1 MQRHDSRLRRF
12 HGLLVTL
19 GLGLLLGEPAIAESA
34 ALKAHEITYH
44 FEFHGLSGG
53 DLKLTL
59 KHDTEP
65 DHWIYE
71 TRANPSFLARL
82 VVSSESLER
91 SWFKVTAEGVEPLHY
106 KLDDGTSKHGDDAEF
121 RYDWE
126 HGRVAGTVR
135 GAALD
140 LATVPGL
147 QDVMSIR
154 AAPMADLLAG
164 RELREYAMLDGREV
178 KHYVYTRG
186 GTEKIK
192 TALGEVDTVIVNS
205 DRKGADGHARMWRY
219 WYAPSLNW
227 LPVRIEQRA
236 DGQARMTLTVRSLKW
251 LEPAAPAS
259 PPASTPAQ

>member
-1 MQRHDSRLRRF
+1 MRLHDPLSRWLRGF
-12 HGLLVTL
+12 LATLCL
-19 GLGLLLGEPAIAESA
+19 GLPLAGSAIAEA
-34 ALKAHEITYH
+34 ASLRAHEISYH
-44 FEFHGLSGG
+44 FAFHGLSGG

-59 KHDTEP
+59 KRDAEA

-82 VVSSESLER
+82 VVSSASLER
-91 SWFKVTAEGVEPLHY
+91 SWFKVTPEGVEPMHY

-164 RELREYAMLDGREV
+164 RELHEYPMLDGREI
-178 KHYVYTRG
+178 KRYVYTRG

-205 DRKGADGHARMWRY
+205 VRKGADGHGRMWRY

-227 LPVRIEQRA
+227 LPVRIEQRE
-236 DGQARMTLTVRSLKW
+236 DGQTRMALTVRSLKW

-259 PPASTPAQ
+259 TRPQ

>member
-1 MQRHDSRLRRF
+1 MRLPDSLSPWIRGLGAILCV
-12 HGLLVTL
+12 GLL
-19 GLGLLLGEPAIAESA
+19 GGESA
-34 ALKAHEITYH
+34 RTESASLRSHEISYH
-44 FEFHGLSGG
+44 FAFHGLSGG

-59 KHDTEP
+59 KRDAEA

-82 VVSSESLER
+82 VVSSDSLER
-91 SWFKVTAEGVEPLHY
+91 SWFKVTPAGVEPLHY
-106 KLDDGTSKHGDDAEF
+106 KLDDGTSKHADDAEF

-126 HGRVAGTVR
+126 HGRVSGSVR

-140 LATVPGL
+140 LATMPGL

-154 AAPMADLLAG
+154 AAPMLDLISG
-164 RELREYAMLDGREV
+164 RELHEYAMLDGREI
-178 KHYVYTRG
+178 KHYVYTHG
-186 GTEKIK
+186 GNEKIK

-205 DRKGADGHARMWRY
+205 DRKGSDGHGRMWRY

-227 LPVRIEQRA
+227 LPVRIEQRE
-236 DGQARMTLTVRSLKW
+236 DGQARMVLTVRSLKW

-259 PPASTPAQ
+259 APASAPAK

>member
-1 MQRHDSRLRRF
+1 MRQHDSRRRRRP
-12 HGLLVTL
+12 LATL
-19 GLGLLLGEPAIAESA
+19 ALGLLLGAPAVAGPA
-34 ALKAHEITYH
+34 VLRAHEISYH
-44 FEFHGLSGG
+44 FTFHGLSGG
-53 DLKLTL
+53 DLRLTL

-71 TRANPSFLARL
+71 TRANPSILARL

-91 SWFKVTAEGVEPLHY
+91 SWFKVTAEGVEPLRY

-140 LATVPGL
+140 LATAPGL

-154 AAPMADLLAG
+154 AAPMVDLLAG
-164 RELREYAMLDGREV
+164 RELHEYAMLDGREI
-178 KHYVYTRG
+178 KHYLYKRG
-186 GTEKIK
+186 RPEKIK
-192 TALGEVDTVIVNS
+192 TALGEVDTVIVDS
-205 DRKGADGHARMWRY
+205 DRKGADSHARMWRY

-227 LPVRIEQRA
+227 LPVRIEQRE
-236 DGQARMTLTVRSLKW
+236 DGQARMILTVRSLKW
-251 LEPAAPAS
+251 LEPATAPEKTA
-259 PPASTPAQ
+259 P

>member
-1 MQRHDSRLRRF
+1 MRRHDSLSSRAR
-12 HGLLVTL
+12 GLLAML
-19 GLGLLLGEPAIAESA
+19 CLGLLLGESASAESGS
-34 ALKAHEITYH
+34 LRPHEISYH
-44 FEFHGLSGG
+44 FAFHGLSGG

-59 KHDTEP
+59 KRDADV

-82 VVSSESLER
+82 VVSSDSLER
-91 SWFKVTAEGVEPLHY
+91 SWFKVTPEGVEPLHY
-106 KLDDGTSKHGDDAEF
+106 KLDDGTSKHADDAEF

-140 LATVPGL
+140 LATAPGL

-154 AAPMADLLAG
+154 AAPMVDLLAG
-164 RELREYAMLDGREV
+164 RELHEYAMLDGREI
-178 KHYVYTRG
+178 KHYVYSRG

-205 DRKGADGHARMWRY
+205 DRKGAGGHGRMWRY

-227 LPVRIEQRA
+227 LPVRIEQRE
-236 DGQARMTLTVRSLKW
+236 DGQARMVLTVRSLKW
-251 LEPAAPAS
+251 LEPAAPAG
-259 PPASTPAQ
+259 ATPGTRPQ